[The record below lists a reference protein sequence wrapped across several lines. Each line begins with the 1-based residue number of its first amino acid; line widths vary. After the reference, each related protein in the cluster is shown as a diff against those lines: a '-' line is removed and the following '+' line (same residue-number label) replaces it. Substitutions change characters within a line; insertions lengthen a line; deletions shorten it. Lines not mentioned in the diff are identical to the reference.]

1 MLDAMRPLFVV
12 IVKLLFVEHGYLR
25 GLQRITMAADAVAP
39 AAAPSGPAA
48 AEADDKPSERRTLM
62 DVIIEV
68 VANCSEEYDDNVHLQ
83 MMKVLLMAVTSQ
95 YCQVHEGSLLLAVRA
110 CFHVHLITKNQV
122 NRTTAKAALTQMLSV
137 VFQRMENLDART
149 KAEAE
154 ATLAAFNRI
163 EEDDAEAAEASTPPA
178 ETAAAALAEAPVPC
192 GSCMYAET
200 FVALG
205 FASGGLVAQ
214 SVSGLS
220 EDISSTA
227 NNAAA
232 HAFPSILH
240 KDAFLLFRALCKL
253 SMKGL
258 HDEAGAQQDP
268 IALQNKI
275 LSLELIL
282 HILQRGGPA
291 FKSGDKFVYA
301 IKQYLS
307 VSLLANCTSSIAQVT
322 SLSLQIFLSLMGSFK
337 EHLKGELEIFVGSI
351 FLKIL
356 ESEYSTF
363 EHKSRV
369 LEVLLNICQD
379 PVTLVELFINYDC
392 DFEGNDLFRRIV
404 DGFAK
409 MAKNPVLPRS
419 SVDFMVSK
427 KTQAEERQLRMM
439 SLEGIVSVLKSM
451 LRSTTFGMIG
461 EAPTS
466 SAAGPKDEVNEE
478 DILNQLSQQMSID
491 DAGAGKQRE
500 GQDIVQ
506 SYDRKLRTIEEIESG
521 ILKFNLSPK
530 KGLAY
535 LVSKG
540 HLEMNPKSVAKFLRD
555 HQNKLDKTTVGEY
568 LGKEPQYEDGFC
580 IKVLHEYVDS
590 MDFANMHFDEAIR
603 LFLSGFRI
611 PGESQKID
619 RMMEK
624 FAERY
629 YLQNRS
635 TFASADMAFI
645 LAFSTIMLQTNLHNP
660 AIRDDKRMT
669 KEQFIKQNKGISS
682 DGELSDEMLVDIYDR
697 IAATPISLD
706 QDDKEKKRLAKKEEA
721 SSFLAFSDKRRK
733 DAYNDERKEM
743 VKNVETLLKKNKRSK
758 RGSSIFVKAGGN
770 DLNCVRPM
778 FVAAWAPI
786 ISVFSQFFEFSDDEE
801 IVTFCLEG
809 FQFAIRLAG
818 RLDVVTGR
826 ETFINAL
833 WKFTALDSV
842 KDLKWKNIVAI
853 QTLIQV
859 AVNEG
864 DYLYE
869 SWGQVLNAF
878 SQISRLLAIASG
890 GQSDSLFFADGFNL
904 RGKNSSTADQIS
916 KFFAAPT
923 RAEAVKVIEEVNAQ
937 LLVQHIDPVLI
948 DRIFLDSQS
957 LSSESVQH
965 FVRNLCTVSLLEI
978 SPSAGQLRG
987 KNAGEEFVPR
997 VFSLQKIVEVADCN
1011 MNCRPRITW
1020 TNMWS
1025 VLASHFTTIGLHEN
1039 LALAMYAIDS
1049 LKQLSIKFLQ
1059 KVELS
1064 NFNFQRLFLKPFE
1077 VIMAK
1082 SKSSEIKE
1090 LILRCLD
1097 IMIQACAPNIRSGW
1111 RSIFSIFSVAAGCDN
1126 RDLCKIAFDIT
1137 ERLSNQHFSLL
1148 IFDFVELMNCL
1159 VSFVAG
1165 PHTDLSLAALAH
1177 LSQCA
1182 DHVARGVVQPLAEAD
1197 AIESPPRGSESG
1209 GGEDD
1214 ISSQV
1219 FRLWWPLLLGLST
1232 RSSDHRL
1239 EVRNSALTTLHKV
1252 LKEHGSLFSKQT
1264 WEVVFKG
1271 VLFPIIDSAK
1281 TDETVQPQSLWPT
1294 HNPKRSRSS
1303 TSWIDTTAE
1312 ETLFVCVSLFHEF
1325 RRRGGLTNS
1334 LLGDM
1339 LHMLEGCINQDVE
1352 TLSLLGLES
1361 LSDLIVGYG
1370 TDFGEDSVRDLI
1382 CDHLCNCLVKNL
1394 CLDFGECGIIE
1405 LDNDASPEVRR
1416 VLYECPVAQRRRFR
1430 DSDQEFG
1437 HDLTTP
1443 YGSGSVLQILGP
1455 DDILGTASRRVIN
1468 LSWGAVL
1475 YSREK
1480 YMSRIGKTRTTSD
1493 ASVKSF
1499 SVPPA
1504 GSKDQ
1509 AWSSLGTSAMTSM
1522 VLMLDFINKMANII
1536 NVQFSAWTIDNFS
1549 RMMQA
1554 LQASY
1559 HHARCFNQDVDLR
1572 TKLWWKGFMSFK
1584 DNPRR
1589 LPHLLEQETSSLLQ
1603 LSRIALRLYG
1613 SANENPVALAPA
1625 RSAFAEPLLLR

>member
-1 MLDAMRPLFVV
+1 VPAGTSPS
-12 IVKLLFVEHGYLR
+12 
-25 GLQRITMAADAVAP
+25 
-39 AAAPSGPAA
+39 AAAAAASGLSAP

-95 YCQVHEGSLLLAVRA
+95 YCQVHEASLLLAVRA
-110 CFHVHLITKNQV
+110 CFHVHLITKSQV

-163 EEDDAEAAEASTPPA
+163 EEDDAEALEVSS
-178 ETAAAALAEAPVPC
+178 TAAAESSSVPC
-192 GSCMYAET
+192 GSCMYPDT

-205 FASGGLVAQ
+205 FVSGGLVAQ
-214 SVSGLS
+214 TAVGLS
-220 EDISSTA
+220 EGDV
-227 NNAAA
+227 NNPTSQAAA

-258 HDEAGAQQDP
+258 HDDAGAQQDP

-322 SLSLQIFLSLMGSFK
+322 SLSLQIFLALMGSFK

-451 LRSTTFGMIG
+451 LRSTSFGMLG
-461 EAPTS
+461 EVPAS
-466 SAAGPKDEVNEE
+466 SGGAAKEELNEDE
-478 DILNQLSQQMSID
+478 NQQISMD
-491 DAGAGKQRE
+491 DSVLRSRDDPGKPRD

-506 SYDRKLRTIEEIESG
+506 SYDRKLRTLEEIESG

-540 HLEMNPKSVAKFLRD
+540 HLEMNPKNVAKFLRD

-590 MDFANMHFDEAIR
+590 MDFTNMHFDEAIR

-758 RGSSIFVKAGGN
+758 RGSSVFVKAAGN

-801 IVTFCLEG
+801 IVTICLEG
-809 FQFAIRLAG
+809 FEFAIRLAG

-842 KDLKWKNIVAI
+842 KELKWKNILAI
-853 QTLIQV
+853 QILIRV

-864 DYLYE
+864 DFLFE
-869 SWGQVLNAF
+869 SWAQVLNAF

-890 GQSDSLFFADGFNL
+890 GQADSVFFADGFNL

-923 RAEAVKVIEEVNAQ
+923 RAEAVKVIDDVNAQ
-937 LLVQHIDPVLI
+937 VLLQHIDPVLI

-965 FVRNLCTVSLLEI
+965 FVRNLCAVSVLEI
-978 SPSAGQLRG
+978 SPSIGQLRG
-987 KNAGEEFVPR
+987 KNSGEEFVPR

-1011 MNCRPRITW
+1011 MQCRPRIAW

-1025 VLASHFTTIGLHEN
+1025 VLANHFTTIGLHEN

-1082 SKSSEIKE
+1082 SKSNEIKE
-1090 LILRCLD
+1090 LVLRCLD

-1111 RSIFSIFSVAAGCDN
+1111 RSIFSIFSLAASCDN
-1126 RDLCKIAFDIT
+1126 RELSKIAFDIT

-1182 DHVARGVVQPLAEAD
+1182 DHVARGVVQPLAESDVAD
-1197 AIESPPRGSESG
+1197 SLPRGSDTSG
-1209 GGEDD
+1209 DDD

-1232 RSSDHRL
+1232 RSSDHRVD
-1239 EVRNSALTTLHKV
+1239 VRNSALTTLHKV

-1303 TSWIDTTAE
+1303 SSWIDTTAE

-1339 LHMLEGCINQDVE
+1339 LNMLEGCINQDVE
-1352 TLSLLGLES
+1352 TLSLLGLQS
-1361 LSDLIVGYG
+1361 FSDLILGYG
-1370 TDFGEDSVRDLI
+1370 TNFEEDAVRDMI
-1382 CDHLCNCLVKNL
+1382 CDHLCNCMLKNL

-1405 LDNDASPEVRR
+1405 LDSNASPEVRR
-1416 VLYECPVAQRRRFR
+1416 VLYDCPVAQRRRFR
-1430 DSDQEFG
+1430 DSSQEIG
-1437 HDLTTP
+1437 NDLTTP
-1443 YGSGSVLQILGP
+1443 FGMGNVVRILGP
-1455 DDILGTASRRVIN
+1455 EDKLGVASRRVIN
-1468 LSWGAVL
+1468 LAWGAVL

-1480 YMSRIGKTRTTSD
+1480 YAVRIMKTRSTSD

-1499 SVPPA
+1499 SAPPS

-1509 AWSSLGTSAMTSM
+1509 SWSSLGTSAMTSM

-1536 NVQFSAWTIDNFS
+1536 NVQFSAWSIDNFS
-1549 RMMQA
+1549 RMMRS
-1554 LQASY
+1554 LQATY
-1559 HHARCFNQDVDLR
+1559 YHARCFNKDVDLR
-1572 TKLWWKGFMSFK
+1572 TKLWRKGFMIFK

-1589 LPHLLEQETSSLLQ
+1589 LPHLLEQETSALLQ
-1603 LSRIALRLYG
+1603 MSRIALRLYA
-1613 SANENPVALAPA
+1613 STNEVPADLGPA
-1625 RSAFAEPLLLR
+1625 RSDFAEPLVLRYAHVISFDSIETI